1 MKHSFTFSLAALL
14 LSVFSLFAVQRA
26 SAQDELE
33 IQGYANV
40 NITVKA
46 APAAGGRVFPFNQE
60 ATLKSWRTEWNFK
73 QPVAVGSMFG
83 STFTLLFLYANPA
96 TADGYIF
103 GGWFLDDGDGVFDA
117 TKDELLSEESEYM
130 MMASLGEDATIYSTQ
145 AEAKNGTFPAQPTDL
160 IFAYFTRGARVS
172 MSVNQ
177 DDDME
182 IHAACGS
189 VWISKPVNEPGDQ
202 VTVRAIAN
210 DGFQFEYWQDASS
223 MGNIVSRDNPFTFTV
238 QGGEHL
244 YAYFTAIDAPYF
256 DLPEEGGFVV
266 ADIGQPWVLTDES
279 MKAGAHVLVMESED
293 LTRTADGKIYLDM
306 SKEDA
311 HIDVAQT
318 LGRPSLI
325 YGKGRVRFAY
335 KLGYGMARK
344 SYPLVHWSGS
354 QGVNVTGD
362 VVYVYVFVPALGAFV
377 QFGTTDEFHPSYAEK
392 VFVPANQ
399 AYFTMSAFDLTDDEG
414 NIPLVIGLSPETYD
428 RGLAGRDA
436 ALDIIINGEPQKQGD
451 VNADGAV
458 DVADISTVLSTMADG
473 VYAKS
478 ADVNGDGI
486 VDVADIS
493 TVLTIMAG
501 D

>member
-189 VWISKPVNEPGDQ
+189 VDQ
-202 VTVRAIAN
+202 QARQRA
-210 DGFQFEYWQDASS
+210 
-223 MGNIVSRDNPFTFTV
+223 
-238 QGGEHL
+238 
-244 YAYFTAIDAPYF
+244 
-256 DLPEEGGFVV
+256 
-266 ADIGQPWVLTDES
+266 
-279 MKAGAHVLVMESED
+279 
-293 LTRTADGKIYLDM
+293 
-306 SKEDA
+306 
-311 HIDVAQT
+311 
-318 LGRPSLI
+318 GRP
-325 YGKGRVRFAY
+325 GHR
-335 KLGYGMARK
+335 ARHCQRRL
-344 SYPLVHWSGS
+344 PV
-354 QGVNVTGD
+354 
-362 VVYVYVFVPALGAFV
+362 
-377 QFGTTDEFHPSYAEK
+377 
-392 VFVPANQ
+392 
-399 AYFTMSAFDLTDDEG
+399 
-414 NIPLVIGLSPETYD
+414 
-428 RGLAGRDA
+428 
-436 ALDIIINGEPQKQGD
+436 
-451 VNADGAV
+451 
-458 DVADISTVLSTMADG
+458 
-473 VYAKS
+473 
-478 ADVNGDGI
+478 
-486 VDVADIS
+486 
-493 TVLTIMAG
+493 
-501 D
+501 